1 MARPRRSTG
10 RWGSVGKVAVMN
22 SAMAG
27 GDFVRWSTALM
38 AVGDS
43 CTDQGAAASGS
54 GFPSSTC
61 RPVLAVGDV
70 AAYLAA
76 ARMHGAAPA
85 GPGIATAGTPGV
97 PSWLASQGNA
107 AAKACDAK
115 GQSCLPGR
123 ATTAHLMPLAVPN
136 AHSEFAAAA

>member
-1 MARPRRSTG
+1 
-10 RWGSVGKVAVMN
+10 
-22 SAMAG
+22 
-27 GDFVRWSTALM
+27 M
-38 AVGDS
+38 AVGDG
-43 CTDQGAAASGS
+43 CTDQGAAGAAASGS
-54 GFPSSTC
+54 AFPSS
-61 RPVLAVGDV
+61 DV
-70 AAYLAA
+70 PPPYSLSATPRYLAA

-107 AAKACDAK
+107 AAKACDAN
-115 GQSCLPGR
+115 GQSCLPGG

>member
-1 MARPRRSTG
+1 
-10 RWGSVGKVAVMN
+10 MN

-27 GDFVRWSTALM
+27 GDFVRWSSALM

-43 CTDQGAAASGS
+43 CTDQGRQGRQGRSFRLGLSFVGPAA
-54 GFPSSTC
+54 
-61 RPVLAVGDV
+61 RVLSVGES
-70 AAYLAA
+70 AAYLGA

-107 AAKACDAK
+107 AAKACDAN
-115 GQSCLPGR
+115 GQSCLPRR
-123 ATTAHLMPLAVPN
+123 ATTAHLMPFAVPN
-136 AHSEFAAAA
+136 AHSESAAAA